1 MTIRFIVSKFLFS
14 SLRMMMGGAS
24 WREQMK
30 LGKYCSFAVV
40 TIGVILLNVGV
51 AWAQEYD
58 MILQGGHVLDAKNHV
73 DAVED
78 VAVKDGLI
86 AEVSPHIDSK
96 KAVKTIDAKGFY
108 VTPGFVDIHEH
119 VYAGTGERD
128 SYAGDNSVYP
138 DGFTFRVGITTVVD
152 AGGSGWRNFEDF
164 KQRIIDRSKTRVLA
178 DLNIVG
184 AGMRGEKYEDNL
196 DDMDGEATGNMALK
210 YPGVIVGIKSAH
222 FTGPEWKP
230 YEQAVKAGNIANIP
244 VMIDYGARRKER
256 PLYDLL
262 ATKLRP
268 GDIYTH
274 CYSGLRGEQ
283 DPETGKASKAML
295 VGRQRGIYFDVGH
308 GGGSFAWTVAIPMM
322 KNGFQPDSIST
333 DLHISSM
340 NAGMKDM
347 LNVADKFLAM
357 GQTIPQVVT
366 EMTWNPAHEVKQDQ
380 LGNLSVG
387 APADIAVL
395 SVKDGK
401 FGFVD
406 MYNTKLMGTQK
417 LICQLTVRAGKVVYD
432 LNGISADLWDGSSTS
447 DINQAKRWT
456 SLPVRPAGQSTKFP
470 ASVPAK

>member
-1 MTIRFIVSKFLFS
+1 MLF
-14 SLRMMMGGAS
+14 R
-24 WREQMK
+24 
-30 LGKYCSFAVV
+30 KYYLFAVSIFGLV
-40 TIGVILLNVGV
+40 LLVPGS
-51 AWAQEYD
+51 ARAQEYD

-78 VAVKDGLI
+78 IAVKDGLI
-86 AEVSPHIDSK
+86 AEVAPHIDSA
-96 KAVKTIDAKGFY
+96 KAVKTIDVKGFY
-108 VTPGFVDIHEH
+108 VTPGLVDIHVH
-119 VYAGTGERD
+119 VYAGTGERG

-138 DGFTFRVGITTVVD
+138 DGFTFRVGVTTVVD

-164 KQRIIDRSKTRVLA
+164 KQRIIDRSQTRVLA

-184 AGMRGEKYEDNL
+184 SGMRGPKYEDNL
-196 DDMDGEATGNMALK
+196 DDMDGEATAKMAVK

-230 YEQAVKAGNIANIP
+230 YEQAVIAGNIAHIP
-244 VMIDYGARRKER
+244 VMIDYGARRIER

-262 ATKLRP
+262 STKLRP

-283 DPETGKASKAML
+283 DPVTGKASKAML

-322 KNGFQPDSIST
+322 QAGFQPDSLST

-366 EMTWNPAHEVKQDQ
+366 EMTWNPAHEIKQDQ

-395 SVKDGK
+395 SVEHGHY
-401 FGFVD
+401 GFVD

-417 LICQLTVRAGKVVYD
+417 LICQLTVRGGKVVYD
-432 LNGISADLWDGSSTS
+432 LNGISSDMWDAKPTS
-447 DINQAKRWT
+447 DPKQAKRWT
-456 SLPVRPAGQSTKFP
+456 TFTERPFGGAAHKKFP
-470 ASVPAK
+470 ESTPAK

>member
-1 MTIRFIVSKFLFS
+1 MELKRWC
-14 SLRMMMGGAS
+14 SL
-24 WREQMK
+24 
-30 LGKYCSFAVV
+30 AVF
-40 TIGVILLNVGV
+40 TIGALLLCAG
-51 AWAQEYD
+51 AAYAQEYD

-86 AEVSPHIDSK
+86 AEVAPHIDPQ
-96 KAVKTIDAKGFY
+96 KAVKTIDVKGLY
-108 VTPGFVDIHEH
+108 VTPGLVDIHVH
-119 VYAGTGERD
+119 VFAGTGERG

-138 DGFTFRVGITTVVD
+138 DGFTFRVGVTTVVD
-152 AGGSGWRNFEDF
+152 AGSSGWRNFEDF
-164 KQRIIDRSKTRVLA
+164 KEHVIDRSKTRVLA

-184 AGMRGEKYEDNL
+184 AGMRGAKYEDNL
-196 DDMDGEATGNMALK
+196 DDMDGEATAKMALK

-230 YEQAVKAGNIANIP
+230 YEQAVKAGTIAHIP
-244 VMIDYGARRKER
+244 VMIDYGSRRAER

-283 DPETGKASKAML
+283 DPDTGKASKALL

-308 GGGSFAWTVAIPMM
+308 GGGSFAWTVAIPVMQS
-322 KNGFQPDSIST
+322 GFQPDSIST
-333 DLHISSM
+333 DLHITSM

-357 GQTIPQVVT
+357 GQTIPQVVA
-366 EMTWNPAHEVKQDQ
+366 EMTWNPAHEIKQDQ

-395 SVKDGK
+395 SVERGN

-406 MYNTKLMGTQK
+406 MYNTKQTGTQK

-432 LNGISADLWDGSSTS
+432 LNGISADLWNVQPTS
-447 DINQAKRWT
+447 DVNQSKRWT
-456 SLPVRPAGQSTKFP
+456 SFGTRPYDAAHKFPQSVPVR
-470 ASVPAK
+470 

>member
-1 MTIRFIVSKFLFS
+1 
-14 SLRMMMGGAS
+14 MMIGAS
-24 WREQMK
+24 WREEMK
-30 LGKYCSFAVV
+30 LRKYCSFAVIAV
-40 TIGVILLNVGV
+40 GSLLMCAGS
-51 AWAQEYD
+51 ACAQDYD

-73 DAVED
+73 DTVED
-78 VAVKDGLI
+78 VAVKDGKI
-86 AEVSPHIDSK
+86 AEVAAHISPD
-96 KAVKTIDAKGFY
+96 KAVKTIDVKGFY
-108 VTPGFVDIHEH
+108 VTPGLVDIHEH
-119 VYAGTGERD
+119 VYAGTGEKD

-138 DGFTFRVGITTVVD
+138 DGFSFRVGVTTVVD

-164 KQRIIDRSKTRVLA
+164 KQRIIDRSRTRVLA

-184 AGMRGEKYEDNL
+184 AGMRGPKYEDNL
-196 DDMDGEATGNMALK
+196 DDMDGEATGKMALK
-210 YPGVIVGIKSAH
+210 YPDVIVGIKSAH

-230 YEQAVKAGNIANIP
+230 YDEAVKAGNIANIP
-244 VMIDYGARRKER
+244 VMIDYGERRAER

-262 ATKLRP
+262 SKKLRP

-283 DPETGKASKAML
+283 DPDTGKASKAML

-308 GGGSFAWTVAIPMM
+308 GGGSFAWSVAYPMM
-322 KNGFQPDSIST
+322 KSGFEPDSIST

-357 GQTIPQVVT
+357 GQTIPQVVA
-366 EMTWNPAHEVKQDQ
+366 EMTWNPAHEIKQDQ

-395 SVKDGK
+395 SVEHGK
-401 FGFVD
+401 YGFVD

-432 LNGISADLWDGSSTS
+432 LNGISADLWDGPPTS
-447 DINQAKRWT
+447 DLKQAKRWT
-456 SLPVRPAGQSTKFP
+456 TLPVRPPNSGHTKYP
-470 ASVPAK
+470 VSVPAK

>member
-1 MTIRFIVSKFLFS
+1 MKFFDYRSVAVLVVSAIVFCAGK
-14 SLRMMMGGAS
+14 AS
-24 WREQMK
+24 
-30 LGKYCSFAVV
+30 
-40 TIGVILLNVGV
+40 
-51 AWAQEYD
+51 AQEYD

-86 AEVSPHIDSK
+86 AEVAPQIDPK
-96 KAVKTIDAKGFY
+96 KAVKTIDVKGLY
-108 VTPGFVDIHEH
+108 VTPGLVDIHEH

-138 DGFTFRVGITTVVD
+138 DGFTFRVGVTTIVD

-164 KQRIIDRSKTRVLA
+164 KQRVIDRSKTRVLA
-178 DLNIVG
+178 ELNIVG
-184 AGMRGEKYEDNL
+184 SGMRGPNYEDNL
-196 DDMDGEATGNMALK
+196 DDMDGEATGKMALK
-210 YPGVIVGIKSAH
+210 YPGLVVGIKSAH

-230 YEQAVKAGNIANIP
+230 YEQAVIAGNIANIP
-244 VMIDYGARRKER
+244 VMIDYGSRRAER

-295 VGRQRGIYFDVGH
+295 IGRQRGIYFDVGH

-322 KNGFQPDSIST
+322 QGGFQPDSIST

-366 EMTWNPAHEVKQDQ
+366 EMTWNPAHEMKQDQ

-395 SVKDGK
+395 SVEKGS

-432 LNGISADLWDGSSTS
+432 LNGISADLWDAKPSSDLTK
-447 DINQAKRWT
+447 AKRWT
-456 SLPVRPAGQSTKFP
+456 NFSVRPPDSGAHQKFP
-470 ASVPAK
+470 VSVPAK